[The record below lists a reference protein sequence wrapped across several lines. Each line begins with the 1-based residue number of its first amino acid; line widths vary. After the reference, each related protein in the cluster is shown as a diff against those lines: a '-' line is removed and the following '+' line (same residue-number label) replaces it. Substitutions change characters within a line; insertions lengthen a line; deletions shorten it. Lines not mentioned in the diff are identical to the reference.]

1 VDALSQPEGAWGC
14 LTATGEVS
22 GLSGRVTVRSVEEGA
37 AARMV
42 LTSSGT
48 MSLACALAGVPG
60 AIVYRA
66 NSDNLP
72 GRAQRVKVPYLGIAN
87 LLLGETA
94 WPEFIQDQAKPVAIA
109 ARLLE
114 CEGPEA
120 RAKAQEAAVKLRL
133 LLGEPAVAPDAAAR
147 WLDEKLFAPTAALSK

>member
-1 VDALSQPEGAWGC
+1 
-14 LTATGEVS
+14 
-22 GLSGRVTVRSVEEGA
+22 
-37 AARMV
+37 
-42 LTSSGT
+42 

-66 NSDNLP
+66 NPITYLV
-72 GRAQRVKVPYLGIAN
+72 GRSVVRVPYLGIAN

-120 RAKAQEAAVKLRL
+120 RAKALEAAVKLRL

-147 WLDEKLFAPTAALSK
+147 WLDEKLFAPTAR